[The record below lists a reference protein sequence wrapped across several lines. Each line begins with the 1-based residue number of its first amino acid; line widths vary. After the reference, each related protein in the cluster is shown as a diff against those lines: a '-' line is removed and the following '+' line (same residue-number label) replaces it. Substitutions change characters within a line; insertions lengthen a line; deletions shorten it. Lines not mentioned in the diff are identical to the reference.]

1 MFKSTVIY
9 EVYKVAESFKK
20 NLIEGYTITLDH
32 TEKNYILT
40 FQE

>member
-1 MFKSTVIY
+1 MFKSTVIS

-20 NLIEGYTITLDH
+20 NWIEGYTITLDH

-40 FQE
+40 FPE